1 MSDSSRRHSRQSA
14 RQTWKIEVCRA
25 RLSAA
30 VRAILL
36 CGGSRG
42 KEAEL
47 GLVEGGKLV
56 RAIGCNGRNRRSGRA
71 AVCKV
76 GADTIKYFGRSP
88 RNETDPRRGL
98 FTSWSPSALH
108 GKANPPISH
117 RWRELAGLVFGA
129 FRGTHWQGK
138 FSSIM
143 ESGND
148 FTRFIHAHDLSLVRP
163 GKIITAE
170 TIRSITCSHLLRLA
184 FSFF

>member
-25 RLSAA
+25 RPSAA

-47 GLVEGGKLV
+47 GLVKGGKLV
-56 RAIGCNGRNRRSGRA
+56 GAIGCNGRNRRSGRA

-76 GADTIKYFGRSP
+76 GADTIKYFGGSP
-88 RNETDPRRGL
+88 RNETGPRRGL
-98 FTSWSPSALH
+98 FTSRSPSALH
-108 GKANPPISH
+108 GKANPSCAISH

-148 FTRFIHAHDLSLVRP
+148 FTRFIHAHDISLVRP
-163 GKIITAE
+163 G
-170 TIRSITCSHLLRLA
+170 R
-184 FSFF
+184 

>member
-143 ESGND
+143 RAAMTLLASY
-148 FTRFIHAHDLSLVRP
+148 TRTTS
-163 GKIITAE
+163 
-170 TIRSITCSHLLRLA
+170 RL
-184 FSFF
+184 FGRER